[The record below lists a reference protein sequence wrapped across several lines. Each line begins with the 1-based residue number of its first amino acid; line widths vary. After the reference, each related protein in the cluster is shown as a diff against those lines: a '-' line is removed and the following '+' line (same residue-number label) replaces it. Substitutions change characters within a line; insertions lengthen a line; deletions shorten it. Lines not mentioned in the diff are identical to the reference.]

1 MNRTSFFSFIA
12 AGLSAFPLAALAET
26 APAPAA
32 KQPSALANAYM
43 VALIQKCLDH
53 GVLLP
58 DEVQAM
64 TDTELNTALTE
75 CANNLPTMQAAS
87 APTVVEQSAP
97 VVVRRRKAVVVEEAP
112 TFVQEAP
119 SQVNVGHLLSA
130 LGEVGNAG
138 PGEISTDPLDARID
152 GLQSGIKEG
161 IETSALT
168 ANEAAILNA
177 RLARIQAARANLGDS
192 PASRL
197 IIQRQ
202 VNAAVADF
210 NRKVHND
217 TGIPN
222 PDLFRTFKRKGNATA
237 EKNKA
242 ATDRLAAVRERI
254 AKKGLVVHQTGE
266 SRFEKRK
273 KHREAQEAA
282 AVAPT
287 KMRCFRAPCGTNA
300 EVKKT
305 DKSPKNVFVQQRIE
319 RLKKQKAA
327 NEAASVQKNQ
337 QNATVQTRKANGR
350 NILIHRVQK
359 SENAAPKKET
369 TNVFKRR
376 RIAQH

>member
-1 MNRTSFFSFIA
+1 MNRTSFFAFIA

-26 APAPAA
+26 ALAAPA
-32 KQPSALANAYM
+32 KEPSALANAYM
-43 VALIQKCLDH
+43 VALIQKCLDN

-64 TDTELNTALTE
+64 TDTELNAALTE
-75 CANNLPTMQAAS
+75 CANNLPKAQAAS
-87 APTVVEQSAP
+87 APVVVEQSAP
-97 VVVRRRKAVVVEEAP
+97 VIRRRKAVVVEEAP
-112 TFVQEAP
+112 TFVEQAP
-119 SQVNVGHLLSA
+119 SQVSVGHILSA

-138 PGEISTDPLDARID
+138 PGEISADPLDARID

-168 ANEAAILNA
+168 STEAAILNA
-177 RLARIQAARANLGDS
+177 RLARIQAARANLGDT

-197 IIQRQ
+197 IVQRQ

-210 NRKVHND
+210 NRKVHNNA
-217 TGIPN
+217 GIPN

-237 EKNKA
+237 DKNKA
-242 ATDRLAAVRERI
+242 GTDRLAAVRERI
-254 AKKGLVVHQTGE
+254 AKKGLVGPQQTGE
-266 SRFEKRK
+266 SRFERLKKR
-273 KHREAQEAA
+273 RDAQEA

-287 KMRCFRAPCGTNA
+287 KMRCFRAPCGSDA

-305 DKSPKNVFVQQRIE
+305 DKGTKNVFVQQRIE

-327 NEAASVQKNQ
+327 GNETASVNKNQ

-350 NILIHRVQK
+350 NILIHRTQK
-359 SENAAPKKET
+359 AESAPAKKQT

>member
-26 APAPAA
+26 APATPA

-64 TDTELNTALTE
+64 TDTELNAALTE
-75 CANNLPTMQAAS
+75 CANNLPTTQAAS
-87 APTVVEQSAP
+87 APAVVEQSAP

-119 SQVNVGHLLSA
+119 SQVNVGHILSA

-138 PGEISTDPLDARID
+138 PGEISSDPLDARID

-168 ANEAAILNA
+168 PNEAAILNA
-177 RLARIQAARANLGDS
+177 RLARIQAARANLGDT

-197 IIQRQ
+197 IVQRQ

-222 PDLFRTFKRKGNATA
+222 PDLFRTFKRKGGATA

-242 ATDRLAAVRERI
+242 DTDRLAAIRDRI
-254 AKKGLVVHQTGE
+254 NKKGLVVHQTGE
-266 SRFEKRK
+266 SRFEKMK
-273 KHREAQEAA
+273 KRREAQEA

-287 KMRCFRAPCGTNA
+287 KMRCFRAPCGPTTD
-300 EVKKT
+300 VKKT
-305 DKSPKNVFVQQRIE
+305 DKGTKNVFVQQRIE

-327 NEAASVQKNQ
+327 AGNETASVNK
-337 QNATVQTRKANGR
+337 NATVQTRKANGR

-359 SENAAPKKET
+359 TETAAPKKET